1 MWSDPAR
8 GYALL
13 SYGSDGQPE
22 YPYPDWTFQEWTTLY
37 APQTTQVGRD
47 LVFFTTLFVQ
57 WPAGVD
63 EWP

>member
-1 MWSDPAR
+1 M

-22 YPYPDWTFQEWTTLY
+22 YPYPTWTFQEWTTLY
-37 APQTTQVGRD
+37 APETPQVGRD
-47 LVFFTTLFVQ
+47 LVLFTGQFAQ

-63 EWP
+63 VRP